1 MNNDHAQTAIELE
14 LDDRMIKTA
23 PRDAFIT
30 LKDHKTDFA
39 TNPKVRLIIPTKPEV
54 GKVAMQ
60 IVDNMVKEIRAKEKN
75 IKQAISTGNVI
86 EWFKNI
92 RDKKNLKFINWD
104 IENFYASI
112 TPELVHQ
119 SLDWAM
125 Q

>member
-1 MNNDHAQTAIELE
+1 M
-14 LDDRMIKTA
+14 
-23 PRDAFIT
+23 
-30 LKDHKTDFA
+30 
-39 TNPKVRLIIPTKPEV
+39 IIPTKPEV

-60 IVDNMVKEIRAKEKN
+60 IVDKMVKVIRAKEKIIN
-75 IKQAISTGNVI
+75 QAFSTGNVI